1 MNFIEKML
9 ERTILF
15 DLFHNEMLNV
25 EEKDFS
31 DFLNLLKRSHLKIKK
46 NDKNLTIK
54 TLENVDILV
63 IGNPIDDYFS
73 NIEIN
78 DINDF
83 LRKGG
88 ALLLISEYGADY
100 LQKTN
105 LNDISGPNFG
115 IFFEKN
121 LVKQLNDDQK
131 GSSIVNVRNFKSND
145 MTNNLREVVIGGSCS
160 LLLNKNATSLLES
173 HDQNVWTEVFKSSK
187 EEWVKQKEEK
197 QILAAYTEFGQGK
210 VVALGDIDIFTN
222 DDNIG
227 INSLD
232 NSIFIQNILNWLTKP
247 VKESNVF
254 SYVLNQIG
262 IIQNEIKEL
271 NQTINNIIETMTILE
286 KRISYLE
293 ENRD

>member
-46 NDKNLTIK
+46 NDKNLTTK